1 MIVITVPH
9 AASLRDVPR
18 NDIGIPLKPTAH
30 YTDWLAEP
38 AARML
43 HAKLPGSILIVGD
56 VDRRI
61 SDLNRR
67 ESRETDFRKKVGKIV
82 ANANEPVLLLDVHSA
97 NTNFFGLADLTI
109 VQPNAAS
116 WPDYFLAMLLKG
128 RSNWRRMRSVE
139 GYTTS
144 FLKTMNSSGIPTN
157 MMGAWPLTTD
167 LIYETKGLGA
177 ASLLI
182 EFNEEMIRD
191 TTRLDYITT
200 QIAQWASQE
209 DSLGLN

>member
-9 AASLRDVPR
+9 AATLSKVPR
-18 NDIGIPLKPTAH
+18 NEVGQPLKPIAH

-43 HAKLPGSILIVGD
+43 HSKIPGSILIVGD
-56 VDRRI
+56 TDRRL

-82 ANANEPVLLLDVHSA
+82 ANASEPVLLLDVHSA
-97 NTNFFGLADLTI
+97 NSNFFGLADLTI

-116 WPDYFLAMLLKG
+116 WPDYFLAMILQG

-144 FLKTMNSSGIPTN
+144 FMQTMNSTGIPTN

-182 EFNEEMIRD
+182 EFNEETITD
-191 TTRLDYITT
+191 VSRLDYITT
-200 QIAQWASQE
+200 RIATWALGE
-209 DSLGLN
+209 DSTASN